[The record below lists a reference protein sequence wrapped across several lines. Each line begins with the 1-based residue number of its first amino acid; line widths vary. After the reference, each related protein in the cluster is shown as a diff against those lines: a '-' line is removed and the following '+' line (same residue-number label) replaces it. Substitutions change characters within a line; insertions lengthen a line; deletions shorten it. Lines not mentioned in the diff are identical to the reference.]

1 MRTRTGE
8 LGAPRIAGGVSGG
21 FGGLVG
27 NQGGIRSAAML
38 GLNVPRDA
46 FVATATAIALMVDVA
61 RVPVYVFTEAP
72 RLLPLWPL
80 ITVATVGVLLGTVGG
95 ERILKRIPKARFQ
108 KLVATIILVL
118 GIGMFF
124 QGGNQ

>member
-72 RLLPLWPL
+72 SAPASMAAYHGCYGRGL
-80 ITVATVGVLLGTVGG
+80 
-95 ERILKRIPKARFQ
+95 ARHRWWR
-108 KLVATIILVL
+108 THSETHP
-118 GIGMFF
+118 
-124 QGGNQ
+124 